1 MALTKV
7 TPGMRTLGTDEV
19 TADIIK
25 DDAITNAEI
34 KSDAAIAQSKLTEVT
49 AGDLAS
55 TLDLSSKTVTLP
67 EGTITP
73 HVTAFDDNSVKEDVA
88 VLGFKIATSESL
100 AKYNLVDQTIDA
112 FEDATGVD
120 AGSST
125 GEARDASNYYSG
137 KTTTSSTT
145 GFTVTGGLQTFTVP
159 AGVSSLEIK
168 CWGASG
174 NTADAGNG
182 GFSKGNLSTS
192 SGTQYAV
199 VVGEVTADPHSNTYS
214 DTPYGGGGRGY
225 NQISGG
231 GLSGV
236 FTGTGAITFTSTTDQ
251 DRAIIIAGGGAGRGG
266 FGNAQGGVGG
276 GAGNPSSSTFNHPA
290 ANINTTDSAYH
301 NQSYKTGSGGTQT
314 SAGSYSGVN
323 SGSVMKGGDGQ
334 TGNEDAGGGG
344 GYYGGSGGTAAISG
358 GGGSGYV
365 GTQNGLSAGATY
377 YAWDGSPSGTMTK
390 KSDVD
395 FPGDDVAKVLFKYDV
410 VTENDMT
417 LISNSTTAQAA
428 PTKADFVMTYTDGAG
443 TTTVNTDL
451 KAYASRDD
459 GTTWTQ
465 LTLASQGI
473 VATHTILTAHDLDIS
488 GQPSGTAMK
497 YKITTHN
504 QSVTKETRV
513 HAVSLGWS

>member
-19 TADIIK
+19 TTDAIK

-100 AKYNLVDQTIDA
+100 VKYNLSDQTVDV
-112 FEDATGVD
+112 FEDASGVD
-120 AGSST
+120 AGAST
-125 GEARDASNYYSG
+125 NEIRNSAKYY
-137 KTTTSSTT
+137 T
-145 GFTVTGGLQTFTVP
+145 GTV
-159 AGVSSLEIK
+159 A
-168 CWGASG
+168 ASG
-174 NTADAGNG
+174 GIITTHGSYTVHSFLDTGNTNFVPGSAGNVD
-182 GFSKGNLSTS
+182 LL
-192 SGTQYAV
+192 V
-199 VVGEVTADPHSNTYS
+199 V
-214 DTPYGGGGRGY
+214 
-225 NQISGG
+225 
-231 GLSGV
+231 
-236 FTGTGAITFTSTTDQ
+236 
-251 DRAIIIAGGGAGRGG
+251 AGGGAGG
-266 FGNAQGGVGG
+266 GNASGTPGDGLGGGG
-276 GAGNPSSSTFNHPA
+276 GAGGFL
-290 ANINTTDSAYH
+290 
-301 NQSYKTGSGGTQT
+301 T
-314 SAGSYSGVN
+314 SASHAVTAQTYTVTVGAG
-323 SGSVMKGGDGQ
+323 GEHESVPNGFNVHSQGGDSVFD
-334 TGNEDAGGGG
+334 TLTAAGGGG
-344 GYYGGSGGTAAISG
+344 GGAGYIGGSASGRSGGSGGGAKGWYTTTYTGGSGTAGPPRQGYAGGDNPVAGGPSVATGSG
-358 GGGSGYV
+358 GGGAGGPGADGSTASGMTSGSV
-365 GTQNGLSAGATY
+365 AGGVGATNDY
-377 YAWDGSPSGTMTK
+377 RTGSAVTYATGGRGAGYTWTGAVDATANSGDGGDGNNFKDGASGI
-390 KSDVD
+390 V
-395 FPGDDVAKVLFKYDV
+395 VIKYTTGALDSY
-410 VTENDMT
+410 NNIT
-417 LISNSTTAQAA
+417 LVSTATTAQAA

-504 QSVTKETRV
+504 QSATKETRV